1 MPKLSIQ
8 PLLNNVLI
16 EPMEREQQLPSGIVI
31 PDTAKEKP
39 QGGRVAAVGP
49 GKMDHGQLVKPDVK
63 IGDHVLYKRYGG
75 DEIKDMEGKEYL
87 MVSAEDILAVIEG

>member
-1 MPKLSIQ
+1 MAKPNIR
-8 PLLNNVLI
+8 PLLDNVLI

-39 QGGRVAAVGP
+39 QEGRVVAVGP
-49 GKMDHGQLVKPDVK
+49 GKMEKGELVKIDVK
-63 IGDHVLYKRYGG
+63 VGDRVLYKRYGG

-87 MVSAEDILAVIEG
+87 MVSADDILAVIE